1 MLSKLTSLGS
11 AAKGDAKGRAQRDD
25 RETLREVMHSNALG
39 VAALAARVE
48 ELERELKT
56 TKAALL
62 RVRFR
67 GLALGFA
74 TLTLKPITR
83 GTLSPASHG
92 APHAQLCA

>member
-1 MLSKLTSLGS
+1 MLSKLTSLG
-11 AAKGDAKGRAQRDD
+11 AAAKGRAQRDD

-62 RVRFR
+62 RVRVR
-67 GLALGFA
+67 VRVRVRHP
-74 TLTLKPITR
+74 KPEADNR
-83 GTLSPASHG
+83 GTLSHG
-92 APHAQLCA
+92 APHAQPCALST